1 MISIEK
7 IADYLTHYIVR
18 NNVIKAE
25 DSEIYKYG
33 FLTGIELLICIVVCY
48 GIAIKLEMTI
58 ECTIFFLIFFSLRSF
73 VGGIHMNSYRN
84 CFFCSCIMVFFNL
97 LAIKNTNLQV
107 EWALIIICCE
117 ILIILFLKPIEN
129 KNRPVDKNEQR
140 IFSHK
145 IKQNLAMVL
154 GSTVVFY
161 VASYNNYLRVI
172 TYALGTIIISM
183 FLGRRGKKEE
193 RGGEEFSNK

>member
-73 VGGIHMNSYRN
+73 VGGI
-84 CFFCSCIMVFFNL
+84 L
-97 LAIKNTNLQV
+97 
-107 EWALIIICCE
+107 
-117 ILIILFLKPIEN
+117 
-129 KNRPVDKNEQR
+129 
-140 IFSHK
+140 
-145 IKQNLAMVL
+145 
-154 GSTVVFY
+154 
-161 VASYNNYLRVI
+161 
-172 TYALGTIIISM
+172 
-183 FLGRRGKKEE
+183 
-193 RGGEEFSNK
+193 